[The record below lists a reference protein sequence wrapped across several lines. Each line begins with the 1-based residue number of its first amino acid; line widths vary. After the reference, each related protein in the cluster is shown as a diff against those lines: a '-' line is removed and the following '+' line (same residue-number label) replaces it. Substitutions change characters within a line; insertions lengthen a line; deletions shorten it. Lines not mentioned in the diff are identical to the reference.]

1 MLRLEP
7 VLAEEMIVESLM
19 VGYEMVISEAESEH
33 DYDSV
38 VDEELISEV
47 ESEED

>member
-33 DYDSV
+33 DFA
-38 VDEELISEV
+38 VDEEPISEV